1 MNEAT
6 DFNSATDRSWDELDL
21 LERRIANLEAE
32 LKAAKETKE
41 RELLEQQ
48 LAEVK
53 AKREEE
59 AEYLK
64 RFYNC

>member
-1 MNEAT
+1 E
-6 DFNSATDRSWDELDL
+6 FNSAIDKSWDELDL
-21 LERRIANLEAE
+21 LDRRIAHLEAE
-32 LKAAKETKE
+32 LKTAKGAKE
-41 RELLEQQ
+41 RELLEKQ

-59 AEYLK
+59 SEYLK